1 MTIASSPDWLKTK
14 LGKQGLRPINNVVDI
29 TNFVLLETGQPLHAF
44 DASKITDSS
53 IVVRNAEENESI
65 TTLDGIERK
74 LDPTMMVIA
83 DSQKPLVIAGIMG
96 SMDAEVDECT
106 SNIVLESAW
115 FNPGK
120 AGPPQES
127 LVYIQIVPSV
137 SPGMWTPKGW
147 SLRLKERLT

>member
-1 MTIASSPDWLKTK
+1 
-14 LGKQGLRPINNVVDI
+14 
-29 TNFVLLETGQPLHAF
+29 
-44 DASKITDSS
+44 
-53 IVVRNAEENESI
+53 
-65 TTLDGIERK
+65 
-74 LDPTMMVIA
+74 MMVIA

-120 AGPPQES
+120 VRSTARKLGLHTDSSQRFS
-127 LVYIQIVPSV
+127 R
-137 SPGMWTPKGW
+137 MWIPKGW